1 MFDLNLMASS
11 AVLLAK
17 RSLVRLLLRL
27 AAAYQVVISINR
39 DATDVKVT
47 AAFRKVVLKVHPDK
61 GGKVADAQE
70 LQAAKATWEQARR
83 DAPKNSKK
91 GRAKE
96 AHNQGGRKAPKSP
109 ADSVAVN
116 LADPEQARKQY
127 HRKNNHQSSSQP
139 IQSDERVSER
149 ER

>member
-83 DAPKNSKK
+83 DKL
-91 GRAKE
+91 
-96 AHNQGGRKAPKSP
+96 
-109 ADSVAVN
+109 V
-116 LADPEQARKQY
+116 
-127 HRKNNHQSSSQP
+127 
-139 IQSDERVSER
+139 
-149 ER
+149 